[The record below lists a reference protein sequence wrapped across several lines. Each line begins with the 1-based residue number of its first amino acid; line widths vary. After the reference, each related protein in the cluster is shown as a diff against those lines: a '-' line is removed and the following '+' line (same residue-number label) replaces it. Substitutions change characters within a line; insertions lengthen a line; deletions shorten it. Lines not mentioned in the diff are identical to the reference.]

1 MEEVFLISQLKNDI
15 GTYEND
21 IGIYPKIWK
30 WSRRWLHSCLL
41 DYNYFKKTLK
51 NDNSRFK

>member
-30 WSRRWLHSCLL
+30 WSRRWLHRCLL